1 MILPASPIS
10 PETERRGHIRSTH
23 QTHTFVDS
31 RTSNRRFTFGTRS
44 SRTSCNSYN
53 KLQEFSFIVEL
64 IEVNYTTESWRIK
77 EAEQIPA
84 ALFSAYLVVLE
95 AQVILQGRRHEND
108 DIHYR

>member
-31 RTSNRRFTFGTRS
+31 RTSNRGFTFGTRS

-108 DIHYR
+108 DIDYR